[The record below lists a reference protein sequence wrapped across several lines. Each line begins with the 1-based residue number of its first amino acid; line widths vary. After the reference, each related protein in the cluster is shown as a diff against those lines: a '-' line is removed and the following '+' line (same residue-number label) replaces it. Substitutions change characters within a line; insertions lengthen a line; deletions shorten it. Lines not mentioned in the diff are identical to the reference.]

1 MLTTLVSLAT
11 LLPLPLLGSAPSIP
25 PSVALAPVATLS
37 LAARADE
44 KEDDSFLDLF
54 GWREVTL
61 MIPDIPKELK
71 GAVTES
77 DLRRWVSTPLKDA
90 GLEIL
95 DDFDKSLE
103 RFVAR
108 AKDAKDPG
116 SSLLAW
122 DRGFSWLSL
131 ELTTAEV
138 GDGSVAVSVDLL
150 AFRSG
155 ILVPF
160 RVRPVVVWRAGHLV
174 VAEGRFSSRSKI
186 REAVEVLAD
195 LLAEDC
201 RKAAKLSAGDPRL
214 RPILPGTEGFRGSTK
229 DGGLGTG
236 AGAQRPKSSRS
247 FSDR

>member
-11 LLPLPLLGSAPSIP
+11 LLPLPLLGSAPFVP

-44 KEDDSFLDLF
+44 KEDDSYLDLF

-61 MIPDIPKELK
+61 MISDIPKELK
-71 GAVTES
+71 GAVSES

-108 AKDAKDPG
+108 TKDAKDPG

-138 GDGSVAVSVDLL
+138 GDGSLAVSVDLV

-160 RVRPVVVWRAGHLV
+160 RVRPVVVWRAGQLV
-174 VAEGRFSSRSKI
+174 VAEGRLSSRSKI
-186 REAVEVLAD
+186 REVVEILAD

-201 RKAAKLSAGDPRL
+201 RKAAKVKPDDKRLITKLAGIEEGKGSKGED
-214 RPILPGTEGFRGSTK
+214 GFR
-229 DGGLGTG
+229 
-236 AGAQRPKSSRS
+236 
-247 FSDR
+247 F